1 MLVIDPT
8 TTDRAMSYELF
19 INAPMPMVTIHK
31 TIEITKLVR
40 FSKRKKL
47 KLNMLLNYCIGFVAS
62 QIKEFKLIPV
72 EKKLVQYDRIGV
84 SVIVDNKEGGINSC
98 SIPFSEDL
106 QKFNEDY
113 LSLTNKVRESCE
125 NYDLDDYAIVG
136 SSSLP
141 EFKIDGVCNM
151 YSGMFNNP
159 LLCWG
164 GYDHKFLSP
173 KTTLKVS
180 FQFHHVQMD
189 GRQAC
194 VFLEGVERC
203 VNSIS
208 INTK

>member
-125 NYDLDDYAIVG
+125 NYDLLSLGRHRYLSSKLTVYATCIAGCLTILFYVG
-136 SSSLP
+136 EGMTISS
-141 EFKIDGVCNM
+141 CRQR
-151 YSGMFNNP
+151 
-159 LLCWG
+159 LL
-164 GYDHKFLSP
+164 
-173 KTTLKVS
+173 
-180 FQFHHVQMD
+180 
-189 GRQAC
+189 
-194 VFLEGVERC
+194 
-203 VNSIS
+203 
-208 INTK
+208 